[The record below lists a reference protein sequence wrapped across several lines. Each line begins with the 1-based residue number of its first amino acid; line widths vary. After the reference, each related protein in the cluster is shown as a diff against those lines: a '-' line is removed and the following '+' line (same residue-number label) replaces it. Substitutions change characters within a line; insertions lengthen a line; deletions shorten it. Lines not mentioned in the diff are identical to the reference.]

1 MAEKQ
6 SLQPPQAEANGGDII
21 GEEPGPLADNPFSG
35 PVRVLQAV
43 LLSLTE
49 PQENQKGSSSSD
61 VAASGQLGRQ
71 ASASGW

>member
-6 SLQPPQAEANGGDII
+6 SLQPPQAEANGGDIT
-21 GEEPGPLADNPFSG
+21 GEEPDLADNPFSG

-43 LLSLTE
+43 LSSLTE
-49 PQENQKGSSSSD
+49 PQEHQKGSSSSD
-61 VAASGQLGRQ
+61 VAASGQLGKQ